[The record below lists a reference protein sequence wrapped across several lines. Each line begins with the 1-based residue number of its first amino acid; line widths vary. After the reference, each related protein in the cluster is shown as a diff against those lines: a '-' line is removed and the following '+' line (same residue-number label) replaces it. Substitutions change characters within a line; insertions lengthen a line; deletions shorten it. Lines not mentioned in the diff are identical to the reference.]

1 MVFRKNEWVCSNLK
15 ANWVGVHFRGTDLVV
30 RKQGGG
36 FIEMDTYIYYLERV
50 INKHC
55 NIFVCTDQAQFI
67 DLMHETFPGRVFS
80 RDIQRAY
87 DNRRLH
93 DSPDYASAQQRIDAL
108 IDLLILSKAGLVYKT
123 AGAFSYL
130 TRFFNPSVK
139 IISTI
144 RSDSKY
150 HKCHPENFIHPPK
163 AHLLTNQSFLR
174 YNFRRGRL
182 FKEVFNSVLMFSKDK
197 QDCQLFCV
205 TSNSIISN

>member
-1 MVFRKNEWVCSNLK
+1 MDIREFNRYYIHIPSEYAYSVISRLSIKQDIQRQADEWVRSNLR

-80 RDIQRAY
+80 RDIQRSY

-93 DSPDYASAQQRIDAL
+93 DSPDYACLQQRINAL
-108 IDLLILSKAGLVYKT
+108 IDLLILSKAGKIYKMR
-123 AGAFSYL
+123 GRFSYS

-144 RSDSKY
+144 RFDSRYRKY
-150 HKCHPENFIHPPK
+150 HPENFIHPPK
-163 AHLLTNQSFLR
+163 AHLL
-174 YNFRRGRL
+174 
-182 FKEVFNSVLMFSKDK
+182 SKK
-197 QDCQLFCV
+197 AF
-205 TSNSIISN
+205 